1 MGNGRPPAEIS
12 QFLPLYDVGG
22 DAYFGYR
29 MVLAAKLFDRRV
41 SELLERHGEL
51 TLPQWRIVAQL
62 GLNGSGTVK
71 SLAEGAAVDRAEVS
85 RAMRELARLRFVLR
99 QENSDGGRRSPA
111 FVLTAAGRRRYAA
124 LRRPISRFI
133 AQLVDDVRPADLEAA
148 NRVLF
153 AITRGCLEPVR

>member
-1 MGNGRPPAEIS
+1 MGKTRPPAEMNRL
-12 QFLPLYDVGG
+12 LPLYDVGG

-41 SELLERHGEL
+41 SDLLAQHGDL
-51 TLPQWRIVAQL
+51 SLPQWRIVAQL
-62 GLNGSGTVK
+62 GLTGSGTVK

-85 RAMRELARLRFVLR
+85 RAVRELERNRLVLR
-99 QENSDGGRRSPA
+99 RAARNADRRSPG
-111 FVLTAAGRRRYAA
+111 FELTAAGRRSYAK

-133 AQLVDDVRPADLEAA
+133 AELVEDVAAVDLEAA

-153 AITRGCLEPVR
+153 AITRGCLMR

>member
-1 MGNGRPPAEIS
+1 MGKGRPRAEIK
-12 QFLPLYDVGG
+12 QLLPLYDIGG

-41 SELLERHGEL
+41 SELLARYGEL

-62 GLNGSGTVK
+62 GLIGSGTVK

-85 RAMRELARLRFVLR
+85 RAMRDLERDKLVLR
-99 QENSDGGRRSPA
+99 RAPRDTDRRSPC
-111 FVLTAAGRRRYAA
+111 FELTVVGRRRYAT
-124 LRRPISRFI
+124 LRRPIGRFI
-133 AQLVDDVRPADLEAA
+133 AQLVDGADSGDLEAA

-153 AITRGCLEPVR
+153 AITRGCLLP

>member
-1 MGNGRPPAEIS
+1 MNRL
-12 QFLPLYDVGG
+12 LPLYDIGG

-41 SELLERHGEL
+41 SELLARHGAL

-62 GLNGSGTVK
+62 GLTGRGTVK

-85 RAMRELARLRFVLR
+85 RAMRELERGRLVL
-99 QENSDGGRRSPA
+99 RRSPRDTDRRSPG
-111 FVLTAAGRRRYAA
+111 FVLTAAGHRTYAK

-133 AQLVDDVRPADLEAA
+133 ADLVGDVEATDLEAA

-153 AITRGCLEPVR
+153 AITRGCLMR